1 MCSLLI
7 TTYDSL
13 NINVPGSQRDDNW
26 LLPVMYDVCLD
37 LRLFAVSADKKK
49 REAGKGKPGE
59 TLEKASEGIMA
70 CFRVCAADARAAE
83 DVTKR
88 WGMLN
93 LVNQLFKIYFQ
104 VNKMHLCKPLIRA
117 VESSALKDRFSKSQ
131 LVTYK

>member
-1 MCSLLI
+1 MI
-7 TTYDSL
+7 DAK
-13 NINVPGSQRDDNW
+13 N
-26 LLPVMYDVCLD
+26 
-37 LRLFAVSADKKK
+37 
-49 REAGKGKPGE
+49 
-59 TLEKASEGIMA
+59 
-70 CFRVCAADARAAE
+70 RVCAADARAAE

-117 VESSALKDRFSKSQ
+117 VESSPLRDRFSKSQ

>member
-1 MCSLLI
+1 M
-7 TTYDSL
+7 
-13 NINVPGSQRDDNW
+13 NVSGSQRDDNW

-37 LRLFAVSADKKK
+37 LRLFAVSADKQK

-93 LVNQLFKIYFQ
+93 LVNQLFKIYFK